1 MGDSLIS
8 SSPYVKPGGKEVA
21 SSVFEAGGK
30 ICFGAL
36 DGCLYALN
44 ADGTLA
50 GKYDVGSPIV
60 GKPAVVDG
68 GMIVS
73 DFSGNVT
80 KVALSAL
87 GI

>member
-1 MGDSLIS
+1 MRAAGRE
-8 SSPYVKPGGKEVA
+8 GKKSRA
-21 SSVFEAGGK
+21 SSGRSGK

-36 DGCLYALN
+36 DGRLYALN

>member
-1 MGDSLIS
+1 MRAAGRE
-8 SSPYVKPGGKEVA
+8 GKKSRA
-21 SSVFEAGGK
+21 SRGLSGK

-36 DGCLYALN
+36 DGRLYALN

>member
-1 MGDSLIS
+1 MRAAGRE
-8 SSPYVKPGGKEVA
+8 GKKSHA
-21 SSVFEAGGK
+21 SRGRSGK

-36 DGCLYALN
+36 DGRLYALN

-50 GKYDVGSPIV
+50 GKYDVDSPIV

>member
-1 MGDSLIS
+1 MRQQSAQCAGGGQRGEE
-8 SSPYVKPGGKEVA
+8 KPRSKR
-21 SSVFEAGGK
+21 AGGK

-80 KVALSAL
+80 KVAFSAL

>member
-1 MGDSLIS
+1 MRAAGRE
-8 SSPYVKPGGKEVA
+8 GKKSRA
-21 SSVFEAGGK
+21 PRGRSGK

>member
-1 MGDSLIS
+1 MCGRRAERGRKAALQ
-8 SSPYVKPGGKEVA
+8 E
-21 SSVFEAGGK
+21 GGK

-36 DGCLYALN
+36 DGRLYALN

>member
-1 MGDSLIS
+1 MRAAGRE
-8 SSPYVKPGGKEVA
+8 GKKSRA
-21 SSVFEAGGK
+21 SRGQSGK
-30 ICFGAL
+30 MCFGAL
-36 DGCLYALN
+36 DGRLYALN

-60 GKPAVVDG
+60 GKPAVVDS